1 MTDFEELDLAA
12 SNRATNQ
19 AGKKLDNFDID
30 ALSDDIL
37 TQVTSTASFTGQGA
51 KTSRQESTAHAQPV
65 IDVGKDPHS
74 SGAASAENQYVTV
87 AGKQYLT
94 DSLIKLDHTLVLSF
108 FGGNKRDEKRLRNI
122 DDLAAKIIKA
132 GGNTQPV
139 LVRPTHDKQGF
150 EVVAGMRR
158 THAYRLAISQT
169 DAELTY
175 TVIIKEMDD
184 TSATNEAAMEN
195 LGREKLDIWELGDTL
210 QALLD
215 NNVVNTVEELKP
227 YLPPEKRE
235 VKRNTIYAYLTPAR
249 IPEEIRRYIDESM
262 PASHAN
268 AIKLKKMLDDDLTVS
283 IPELNERMKD
293 SFRFGHHSI
302 HEVMSFIKK
311 HVTGENAKERG
322 GVSKEVAIQGA
333 NGPIKISFKISE
345 SGKFRGDFDDSLS
358 IEDIAA
364 ALEIGFKALEAKSS
378 N

>member
-12 SNRATNQ
+12 NNRTTNQ
-19 AGKKLDNFDID
+19 ADKKRDNFDID
-30 ALSDDIL
+30 ALSDDVL
-37 TQVTSTASFTGQGA
+37 AQVTSTASFTGQGA
-51 KTSRQESTAHAQPV
+51 APICPTDDQQDSN
-65 IDVGKDPHS
+65 S
-74 SGAASAENQYVTV
+74 SGTEGTEDRYVTV
-87 AGKQYLT
+87 AGKRYPTATLVE
-94 DSLIKLDHTLVLSF
+94 LDHTLILGF
-108 FGGNKRDEKRLRNI
+108 FGGNKRNKKRLRNI
-122 DDLAAKIIKA
+122 DDLAAKIIKT

-150 EVVAGMRR
+150 EVIAGVRR
-158 THAYRLAISQT
+158 THAYRMAIAQT
-169 DAELTY
+169 DAKLTY

-184 TSATNEAAMEN
+184 RRATNEAAMEN
-195 LGREKLDIWELGDTL
+195 LGREKLDIWELADTL
-210 QALLD
+210 QELLD
-215 NNVVNTVEELKP
+215 SNVAKTVEELKP

-249 IPEEIRRYIDESM
+249 IPYEIRRYIDESL

-283 IPELNERMKD
+283 ISELNERMKE

-311 HVTGENAKERG
+311 HITGEGGKERR

-333 NGPIKISFKISE
+333 NGPVKISFKISE
-345 SGKFRGDFDDSLS
+345 SGKFRGDFDNSLS
-358 IEDIAA
+358 VEDIAA
-364 ALEIGFKALEAKSS
+364 ALELGFKALEEKTS